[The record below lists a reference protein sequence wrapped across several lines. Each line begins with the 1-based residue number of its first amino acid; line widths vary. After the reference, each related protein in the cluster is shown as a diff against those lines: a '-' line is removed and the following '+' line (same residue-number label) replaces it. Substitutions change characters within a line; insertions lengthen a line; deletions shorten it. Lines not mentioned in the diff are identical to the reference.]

1 MFPSWNLNPFRSGHS
16 KYAFTF
22 AFGIFA
28 EARFNIYP
36 TKAIH
41 SVKFSSKYF
50 GNHGRITENE
60 IRCTGWLIFGSGLT
74 NFWVGFGRFLGLNG
88 QKRPFLTTFRPLK
101 SYIEFQWEC
110 DLPELIIEMNLVD
123 TKSTLFCSG
132 THSVYLVSAE
142 SGQVVTQVQIE
153 GNRMVKCTLLPIIE
167 PWIMFFWWPTIFF
180 IRRKIRKCLWY
191 LVLGDLF
198 PGERL
203 KGVVGKCF
211 QIRLKVFE

>member
-1 MFPSWNLNPFRSGHS
+1 MFRTKRFPIHVSKLKFEPFSKWTFQICFYLRLWHIRRSKIQYLSNKSHSQCQVFFKILWQSWPNHRKRNLLHR
-16 KYAFTF
+16 
-22 AFGIFA
+22 
-28 EARFNIYP
+28 
-36 TKAIH
+36 
-41 SVKFSSKYF
+41 
-50 GNHGRITENE
+50 
-60 IRCTGWLIFGSGLT
+60 LT
-74 NFWVGFGRFLGLNG
+74 HFWAWFDHLWVGFGRFLGLNG

-167 PWIMFFWWPTIFF
+167 P
-180 IRRKIRKCLWY
+180 
-191 LVLGDLF
+191 
-198 PGERL
+198 
-203 KGVVGKCF
+203 
-211 QIRLKVFE
+211 